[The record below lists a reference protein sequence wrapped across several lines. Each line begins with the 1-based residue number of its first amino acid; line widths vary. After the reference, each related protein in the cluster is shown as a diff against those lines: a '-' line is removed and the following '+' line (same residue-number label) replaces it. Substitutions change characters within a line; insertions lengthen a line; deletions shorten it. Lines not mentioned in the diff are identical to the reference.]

1 MFYGPDYKVIK
12 KLLKKDIK
20 IIASGGISTEDDV
33 IKLKQSGVF
42 GAIVGSASYKEE
54 FNLKRSI
61 ETAAM

>member
-1 MFYGPDYKVIK
+1 MFYGSHYKVIK

-20 IIASGGISTEDDV
+20 IITLGGIRIEDDV
-33 IKLKQSGVF
+33 IKLKQCGVF

-61 ETAAM
+61 ETAEM